1 MVREVEQVDCV
12 NGLLH
17 WHDKVDHTEII
28 LEPVPYEDAATV
40 DKEPEFLVGRLE
52 GCEVLRGKVCIK
64 VAWFDPREFSQVV
77 HHLGVP
83 RSILMVWIL
92 VRLTCSWVEM

>member
-1 MVREVEQVDCV
+1 MFTFFTEVQERHQPVVREVEQVDCV

-28 LEPVPYEDAATV
+28 LEPVPYEDAAAV

-52 GCEVLRGKVCIK
+52 GCEVL
-64 VAWFDPREFSQVV
+64 
-77 HHLGVP
+77 
-83 RSILMVWIL
+83 
-92 VRLTCSWVEM
+92 

>member
-1 MVREVEQVDCV
+1 MVREVEQVDGV

-28 LEPVPYEDAATV
+28 LEPVPYEDAAAV

-52 GCEVLRGKVCIK
+52 GSEVL
-64 VAWFDPREFSQVV
+64 
-77 HHLGVP
+77 
-83 RSILMVWIL
+83 
-92 VRLTCSWVEM
+92 

>member
-1 MVREVEQVDCV
+1 MVREVEQVDGV

-17 WHDKVDHTEII
+17 WHDKVDHTEIV
-28 LEPVPYEDAATV
+28 LEPVPYEDAAAV
-40 DKEPEFLVGRLE
+40 DKKPEFLISRLE
-52 GCEVLRGKVCIK
+52 GGEVLRGKVCVK
-64 VAWFDPREFSQVV
+64 VAWFDPRKFSQVV

-83 RSILMVWIL
+83 GSILMIWIL